1 MWSGKDESK
10 ACFQLP
16 ARTKYNSYEAMF
28 NIWSV
33 LPWLLVLGYH
43 CDFPDKWCL
52 GCNVHVPGTLAMR
65 GRVIS

>member
-16 ARTKYNSYEAMF
+16 ARTKDNSHEAMF
-28 NIWSV
+28 NIHVHCPAYWSWAIIVIFLINGV
-33 LPWLLVLGYH
+33 LVAMCVFLE
-43 CDFPDKWCL
+43 
-52 GCNVHVPGTLAMR
+52 TLAMR